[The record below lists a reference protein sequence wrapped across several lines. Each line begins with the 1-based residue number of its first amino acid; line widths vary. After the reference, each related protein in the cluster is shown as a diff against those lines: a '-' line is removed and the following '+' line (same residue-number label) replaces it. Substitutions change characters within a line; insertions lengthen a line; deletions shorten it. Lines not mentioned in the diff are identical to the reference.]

1 MKCVQHFP
9 NTLPGNGHKTV
20 TSASSTAAHHSTAI
34 WTSIMGR
41 TTEWAALHRR
51 ALRQGRGGEKGELQ
65 RVLILSRWWAPLVMQ
80 RHSQRATAMKR
91 VACATTKMLHKR
103 PTSRSKQRNL
113 LLSHFK
119 SSLLSP
125 FLRHLPQPLLHPFLT
140 VNLCVCVCTAN
151 YEWPKFVST
160 LLRPQMNCQYTYAKA
175 QATKNL
181 FSGSRRPQIC
191 PRTQLLLNYGNC
203 GHRTRHL

>member
-1 MKCVQHFP
+1 MYSISLTRCPAMGTKLWQV
-9 NTLPGNGHKTV
+9 LPRQQRIIQQQFEHQLWVVPLNGLPCTGGHWGK
-20 TSASSTAAHHSTAI
+20 A
-34 WTSIMGR
+34 
-41 TTEWAALHRR
+41 
-51 ALRQGRGGEKGELQ
+51 GGEKGELQ

-125 FLRHLPQPLLHPFLT
+125 FLSHLPQSLLHPFLT
-140 VNLCVCVCTAN
+140 LNLCVCV
-151 YEWPKFVST
+151 YGQ
-160 LLRPQMNCQYTYAKA
+160 LRVT
-175 QATKNL
+175 
-181 FSGSRRPQIC
+181 QI
-191 PRTQLLLNYGNC
+191 RKYFA
-203 GHRTRHL
+203 